1 MARQTKRIWG
11 RLLNYIGRSWLH
23 LAAVLLAVLISNIS
37 LLAAPLWI
45 GRGVDLLL
53 GPKRVDLTAL
63 TGVLG
68 ILAVIYGGNAL
79 FQWLASIFINVVAN
93 RTVRELRRALFVKL
107 HALPIKYFDQ
117 HAHGDLLSRLT
128 NDVDAIADG
137 LLQGMMTLFSGLVI
151 IIGTLFFMIRL
162 NPLITLVVLVITP
175 LCILV
180 AAFIAQRSQK
190 MFKAQSKILGELN
203 GYIEEMIGNQKVVK
217 AFGYEA
223 RSRRVFEE
231 INGRL
236 YHAGQGAQFYSSL
249 TNPGTRFVNNI
260 AYILVGVIGALAAVA
275 ARLSVGQLSSFLTYA
290 TQFARP
296 INEITSVTTQL
307 QAATAS
313 AERVFAFLDEA
324 VESPD
329 AGLPALTVDRGAVSF
344 EAVDFSYQPDRPL
357 LTGLNLT
364 IPPGAMVAIVGPTGA
379 GKTTLVNLLM
389 RFYDTDQGVIR
400 VNGRSIREVTRDSL
414 RRSFGMV
421 LQESWLF
428 TGTIAANIAYARP
441 EATATEIEAAAKAA
455 YAHGFIIRLP
465 QGYDTVISEDGGN
478 LSQGQKQ
485 LLAIARVM
493 LIDPPML
500 ILDEATSNIDT
511 LTELRIQQ
519 AFKALLKGR
528 TSFVIAHRLS
538 TIREA
543 DLILVMDKG
552 SIIEQGNHQELLARE
567 GFYARLY
574 QSQFAPSH

>member
-511 LTELRIQQ
+511 LTEIRIQQ

>member
-1 MARQTKRIWG
+1 MAMRGTTIWARI
-11 RLLNYIGRSWLH
+11 LNYVRRSWFY
-23 LAAVLLAVLISNIS
+23 LAVVLLAVLISNVL
-37 LLAAPLWI
+37 LLAAPLLI
-45 GRGVDLLL
+45 GQGIDYLI
-53 GPKRVDLTAL
+53 GPGRVDVNGLMT
-63 TGVLG
+63 V
-68 ILAVIYGGNAL
+68 ISMLAVIYGANGL
-79 FQWLASIFINVVAN
+79 FQWLSAIFTNVVAN
-93 RTVRELRRALFVKL
+93 RTVSEMRRELFRKL
-107 HALPIKYFDQ
+107 NALPIQYFDG

-128 NDVDAIADG
+128 NDIDAISEG
-137 LLQGMMTLFSGLVI
+137 LLQGMMTLFSGVVTI
-151 IIGTLFFMIRL
+151 AGTLFFMIRL
-162 NPLITLVVLVITP
+162 SPFITLVVLFTTP

-180 AAFIAQRSQK
+180 AAFIARRSQK
-190 MFKAQSKILGELN
+190 MFKEQSKTLGELN
-203 GYIEEMIGNQKVVK
+203 GYIEEIIGNQKVVK
-217 AFGYEA
+217 AFGYEERA
-223 RSRRVFEE
+223 RRVFEA

-236 YHAGQGAQFYSSL
+236 YHCGQGAQFYSSL

-275 ARLSVGQLSSFLTYA
+275 ARLTVGQLSSFLTYA
-290 TQFARP
+290 TQFSRP

-313 AERVFAFLDEA
+313 AERLFAFLDEP
-324 VESPD
+324 VESSD
-329 AGLPALTVDRGAVSF
+329 AGLPAMAACRGTVSF
-344 EAVDFSYQPDRPL
+344 EEVSFAYQPERPL
-357 LTGLNLT
+357 ITELNLR

-389 RFYDTDQGVIR
+389 RFYDTDRGVIR
-400 VNGRSIREVTRDSL
+400 VDDRPIRDVTRDSL
-414 RRSFGMV
+414 RRCFGMV

-441 EATATEIEAAAKAA
+441 EADAAEIEAAARAA
-455 YAHGFIIRLP
+455 YAHGFITRLP
-465 QGYDTVISEDGGN
+465 HGYETVITEDGGN

-511 LTELRIQQ
+511 LTEIRIQQ
-519 AFKALLKGR
+519 AFQALLKGR

-552 SIIEQGNHQELLARE
+552 AIIEQGTHQELLDKE

-574 QSQFAPSH
+574 QSQFAPSQ